1 MKNLLKLSLLTFI
14 FTAFVACSSDDSP
27 TITASVNNTSMSIGN
42 FNGDVTGNGG
52 SETETFTWNNAE
64 ATADYNMD
72 ITASATG
79 SFRFVLKDVN
89 GTTVLDKTLV
99 GGTNPDT
106 FSGVTNAGTP
116 GDWTVT
122 LTLSNFDGDGS
133 YSASSGN

>member
-14 FTAFVACSSDDSP
+14 FNEFVACSSDDSP

-79 SFRFVLKDVN
+79 SFRFVIKDVN

-106 FSGVTNAGTP
+106 FSGTTNAGTP

-122 LTLSNFDGDGS
+122 LTLSNFYGDVS
-133 YSASSGN
+133 YSAFSGN